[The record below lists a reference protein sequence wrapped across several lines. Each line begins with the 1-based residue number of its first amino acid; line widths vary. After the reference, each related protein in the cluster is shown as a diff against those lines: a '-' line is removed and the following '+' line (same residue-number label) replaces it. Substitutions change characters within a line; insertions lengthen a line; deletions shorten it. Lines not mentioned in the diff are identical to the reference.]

1 MRHTVDLGTKGR
13 YAVMAMADLA
23 LHSSGRPVALAEIAA
38 RQDISLSYL
47 EQLLAK
53 LRKNGMVK
61 STRGPRGGYTLDKP
75 PEEIR
80 ILDIIKAIEEPS
92 RRRRRKN
99 GFPVDMTTARG
110 WNLTATLWQELDERV
125 EEFLR
130 SVTLDDIVNR
140 RVTGNRQ
147 VFEDSVDPFRAPIG
161 EDT

>member
-1 MRHTVDLGTKGR
+1 
-13 YAVMAMADLA
+13 MAMADLA

-161 EDT
+161 ADT

>member
-23 LHSSGRPVALAEIAA
+23 LHSSGRPVALADIAA

-53 LRKNGMVK
+53 LRKQGMIK
-61 STRGPRGGYTLDKP
+61 STRGPRGGYMLNKA
-75 PEEIR
+75 PEDIP
-80 ILDIIKAIEEPS
+80 ILDIIKAIEEPN

-110 WNLTATLWQELDERV
+110 WNLTAALWHELDERV
-125 EEFLR
+125 EGFLGA
-130 SVTLDDIVNR
+130 VTLDDVVNR
-140 RVTGNRQ
+140 RIGGDRRIFGNGA
-147 VFEDSVDPFRAPIG
+147 DPFRTPAG
-161 EDT
+161 ENT

>member
-161 EDT
+161 ADT